1 MVIGFP
7 KMRKSAL
14 MLTGG
19 MFLLTACGDGFDLG
33 NLSERLDRRPTTSGA
48 EQGNAAPRPK
58 PDSRGLIT
66 YPNYQVIV
74 ARRNDTMNDVAGR
87 VGMTGAEL
95 ARFNGLPA
103 NYLPRSGEVLALPK
117 GTVIPVEASEIAS
130 NSSGET
136 SSNSLESIAQTA
148 IGRAGDTTPKVA
160 VQQGP
165 EPIRHV
171 VEPGETI
178 YSIARLYRVSVPSL
192 ASWNGLGKDL
202 AVREGQRL
210 LIPVVEDGT
219 PKEQTQVA
227 VAEPAPGQG
236 SVTPIPPS
244 AVEPL
249 PDKVEESVVPES
261 PNLVEDRTPVG
272 ASRKLLRPVS
282 GNVLRGYSNKPGGNE
297 GLDIAA
303 GKGTSVKAAENG
315 EVALV
320 SSAGGNT
327 KIVLIR
333 HADNLYTVYS
343 NVSDVAISKGQSVSR
358 GQSIAKVA
366 GGSPAFLHFEI
377 RRGTESVDPTP
388 YF

>member
-1 MVIGFP
+1 MVMIFP
-7 KMRKSAL
+7 KVRKSAL

-19 MFLLTACGDGFDLG
+19 VFLLTACEDGFDIG
-33 NLSERLDRRPTTSGA
+33 NLSERLDRRPTQASASQETV
-48 EQGNAAPRPK
+48 APRPK

-87 VGMTGAEL
+87 VGLTGAEL
-95 ARFNGLPA
+95 ARYNGLSPS
-103 NYLPRSGEVLALPK
+103 YLPRSGEVLALPK
-117 GTVIPVEASEIAS
+117 GTVIPVEASEIS
-130 NSSGET
+130 QTGEST
-136 SSNSLESIAQTA
+136 TNSLESIAQTA
-148 IGRAGDTTPKVA
+148 IGRAGDAKPKVA
-160 VQQGP
+160 VQSGP

-210 LIPVVEDGT
+210 LIPVVEDGSVKSQDNDLKVT
-219 PKEQTQVA
+219 
-227 VAEPAPGQG
+227 EPAPGAG
-236 SVTPIPPS
+236 SITPIPPS
-244 AVEPL
+244 AVDPL
-249 PDKVEESVVPES
+249 PDKVVDAVVPES

-272 ASRKLLRPVS
+272 ASRKLLKPVS

-303 GKGTSVKAAENG
+303 SKGTGVKAAENG

-320 SSAGGNT
+320 SSAGGNS

-343 NVSDVAISKGQSVSR
+343 NVSDVSVAKGQSVRR
-358 GQSIAKVA
+358 GQAIAKVA

-377 RRGTESVDPTP
+377 RRGTESVDPAP
-388 YF
+388 YL

>member
-1 MVIGFP
+1 
-7 KMRKSAL
+7 

-19 MFLLTACGDGFDLG
+19 MFLLTACSDGFDIG
-33 NLSERLDRRPTTSGA
+33 NLSERLDRRPTAGA
-48 EQGNAAPRPK
+48 NTQANVAARPK

-74 ARRNDTMNDVAGR
+74 ARRNDTMADVAGR
-87 VGMTGAEL
+87 VGMTGGEL

-103 NYLPRSGEVLALPK
+103 DYLPRSGEVLALPK
-117 GTVIPVEASEIAS
+117 GTVIPVEASEVS
-130 NSSGET
+130 ET
-136 SSNSLESIAQTA
+136 TGTGSLESIAQTA
-148 IGRAGDTTPKVA
+148 IGRAGSEKPKVA
-160 VQQGP
+160 VQEGP

-210 LIPVVEDGT
+210 LIPVVADGT
-219 PKEQTQVA
+219 PQEQTEVA
-227 VAEPAPGQG
+227 AVEPAPGEG

-249 PDKVEESVVPES
+249 PDAVEESVVPES

-272 ASRKLLRPVS
+272 ASRTLLRPVS
-282 GNVLRGYSNKPGGNE
+282 GKVLRGYSSKPGGNE

-343 NVSDVAISKGQSVSR
+343 NVSDVSISKGQSVSR
-358 GQSIAKVA
+358 GQSIGKVA

-388 YF
+388 YL

>member
-1 MVIGFP
+1 MVIGLP
-7 KMRKSAL
+7 KVRKSAL

-19 MFLLTACGDGFDLG
+19 IFLLTACEGGFDLG
-33 NLSERLDRRPTTSGA
+33 NLSEKLDRRPTASTA

-95 ARFNGLPA
+95 ARYNGLPA
-103 NYLPRSGEVLALPK
+103 EYLPRSGEVLALPK
-117 GTVIPVEASEIAS
+117 GTVIPVEASDADAVAS
-130 NSSGET
+130 PS
-136 SSNSLESIAQTA
+136 SLEAIAQSA
-148 IGRAGDTTPKVA
+148 IGRAGDTAPKVA
-160 VQQGP
+160 VQDGP

-178 YSIARLYRVSVPSL
+178 YSIARLYRVSVPAL

-210 LIPVVEDGT
+210 LIPVVEDGSV
-219 PKEQTQVA
+219 KSQDNDFVVE
-227 VAEPAPGQG
+227 EPAPGEG
-236 SVTPIPPS
+236 SITPIPPS
-244 AVEPL
+244 AVDPL
-249 PDKVEESVVPES
+249 PDAVETAVIPES
-261 PNLVEDRTPVG
+261 PNLVQDRTPVG

-282 GNVLRGYSNKPGGNE
+282 GEVLRGYSNKPGGNE

-303 GKGTSVKAAENG
+303 SKGTSVKAAENG

-333 HADNLYTVYS
+333 HPDNLYTVYS
-343 NVSDVAISKGQSVSR
+343 NVSDVSVSKGQTVGR
-358 GQSIAKVA
+358 GQSIGKVA

-377 RRGTESVDPTP
+377 RRGTESVNPEP
-388 YF
+388 YL

>member
-1 MVIGFP
+1 MLKSFP
-7 KMRKSAL
+7 KGRMSAL
-14 MLTGG
+14 FLSSGV
-19 MFLLTACGDGFDLG
+19 FLLMGCENGLDLG
-33 NLSERLDRRPTTSGA
+33 SLGNRLDRRPT
-48 EQGNAAPRPK
+48 AATADQASVAARPK

-103 NYLPRSGEVLALPK
+103 SYMPRSGEVLALPK
-117 GTVIPVEASEIAS
+117 GTVIPVE
-130 NSSGET
+130 GEAAT
-136 SSNSLESIAQTA
+136 TGTQGASLEDIAQTA
-148 IGRAGDTTPKVA
+148 IGRAGATKPQGT
-160 VQQGP
+160 VQAGP

-219 PKEQTQVA
+219 PQEQTTVA
-227 VAEPAPGQG
+227 VVEPSPGQG

-244 AVEPL
+244 SVEAL
-249 PDKVEESVVPES
+249 PDTVETAVIPES
-261 PNLVEDRTPVG
+261 PNLVNERTPVG
-272 ASRKLLRPVS
+272 ASRKLLKPVS

-303 GKGTSVKAAENG
+303 SKGTSVKAAEGG

-333 HADNLYTVYS
+333 HPDNLYTVYS
-343 NVSDVAISKGQSVSR
+343 NVSDVSVAKGQSVRR
-358 GQSIAKVA
+358 GQSIGKVA
-366 GGSPAFLHFEI
+366 GGSPAYLHFEI
-377 RRGTESVDPTP
+377 RRGTESVDPAP
-388 YF
+388 YL